1 MCDDGDDDDDVD
13 VDDNDV
19 KVRDGGK
26 AETKPSEPT
35 WQVMSWRFR

>member
-13 VDDNDV
+13 DDV
-19 KVRDGGK
+19 KVRYGGK